1 MGKTSLRKILVG
13 KTLFHENFWRE
24 KFLGKTSW
32 ENLSA
37 KLLHQKLLSQKKFLG
52 EKFHGEKLL
61 SGENFHGET
70 FIQKTS
76 TGISS
81 HPQKLSGTEERGTVP
96 EKMEF
101 GWCLFWI
108 MTILK
113 ILEIHHLT
121 QLYKGKVRNDCGLY
135 SGQGKLSRQN
145 LSSGKLFGQS
155 LFSRKLLKRGVNHP
169 VDSRVHPR

>member
-101 GWCLFWI
+101 ILDNDDFEDTRDTPPDSIIQRKSPQRLRTLLRLRKTFQAKLIFRKTFW
-108 MTILK
+108 
-113 ILEIHHLT
+113 
-121 QLYKGKVRNDCGLY
+121 
-135 SGQGKLSRQN
+135 SKLIFQKTSSARRQ
-145 LSSGKLFGQS
+145 S
-155 LFSRKLLKRGVNHP
+155 P
-169 VDSRVHPR
+169 C

>member
-61 SGENFHGET
+61 SGENF
-70 FIQKTS
+70 
-76 TGISS
+76 
-81 HPQKLSGTEERGTVP
+81 PR
-96 EKMEF
+96 
-101 GWCLFWI
+101 
-108 MTILK
+108 
-113 ILEIHHLT
+113 
-121 QLYKGKVRNDCGLY
+121 
-135 SGQGKLSRQN
+135 GKL
-145 LSSGKLFGQS
+145 L
-155 LFSRKLLKRGVNHP
+155 SRKLPPEFPVTHKNYPGQKKGEPSRKRWSSDGVYFG
-169 VDSRVHPR
+169 